1 MSLHIVL
8 ALALTVG
15 RTSSPDLCGD
25 AANQIEPDMR
35 IHESDL
41 DQAAAA
47 SAAVKLKGMIDR
59 GEVDGE
65 FDFGALNKLKV
76 IRGHLLLQ
84 QAQVDRKEFGPDSV
98 EARESATALCSW
110 LGKEGFWYD

>member
-8 ALALTVG
+8 ALALTLG
-15 RTSSPDLCGD
+15 QTSSPVLCSD
-25 AANQIEPDMR
+25 AASQIEPDVR

-47 SAAVKLKGMIDR
+47 SAANKLKGMVDR

-65 FDFGALNKLKV
+65 FYFGALNQIKI
-76 IRGHLLLQ
+76 IRGHILLQ
-84 QAQVDRKEFGPDSV
+84 QAQADQKEFGPNSV
-98 EARESATALCSW
+98 EARESTTAFCSW

>member
-8 ALALTVG
+8 AIALAVG
-15 RTSSPDLCGD
+15 QASGPGLCGD
-25 AANQIEPDMR
+25 TTSQIEPDMR

-41 DQAAAA
+41 GQVAAA
-47 SAAVKLKGMIDR
+47 SAADKLKGMIDR

-65 FDFGALNKLKV
+65 FYFGALNQIMI
-76 IRGHLLLQ
+76 IRGHVLLQ
-84 QAQVDRKEFGPDSV
+84 QAQTDRSEFGPNSV
-98 EARESATALCSW
+98 AARESTTALCDW

>member
-1 MSLHIVL
+1 MSLHILL
-8 ALALTVG
+8 ALALASG
-15 RTSSPDLCGD
+15 QTSSPVLCSD
-25 AANQIEPDMR
+25 ATNQIEPDMR

-47 SAAVKLKGMIDR
+47 AAVGKLKDMIGR

-65 FDFGALNKLKV
+65 FYFGALNQIKI
-76 IRGHLLLQ
+76 IRGHVLLQ
-84 QAQVDRKEFGPDSV
+84 QAQADRKEFGQTSV
-98 EARESATALCSW
+98 ESRESTRTLCSW